1 MRPCPV
7 HHASATPAHLSTCSS
22 LHLTDSLL
30 CCRRC
35 FLQRLCYEM
44 SSASLNAEMSLKPL
58 LRHLRRF
65 AKTMSYG
72 RQEDAHEFFYSVL
85 NTMEAI
91 QLTNFGG
98 KERFDMR

>member
-1 MRPCPV
+1 MANAP
-7 HHASATPAHLSTCSS
+7 
-22 LHLTDSLL
+22 LH
-30 CCRRC
+30 
-35 FLQRLCYEM
+35 
-44 SSASLNAEMSLKPL
+44 AEMSLKPL

-72 RQEDAHEFFYSVL
+72 RQEDAHEFYYSVL

-91 QLTNFGG
+91 QLTNAGG

>member
-1 MRPCPV
+1 MLSMCDRAVQLTATSLC
-7 HHASATPAHLSTCSS
+7 HAFPP
-22 LHLTDSLL
+22 
-30 CCRRC
+30 
-35 FLQRLCYEM
+35 LQRLCHEM
-44 SSASLNAEMSLKPL
+44 ANASLNAEMSLKPL

-91 QLTNFGG
+91 QLANLGG
-98 KERFDMR
+98 KDRFDMR

>member
-1 MRPCPV
+1 MLDGML
-7 HHASATPAHLSTCSS
+7 SATLQSCAS
-22 LHLTDSLL
+22 
-30 CCRRC
+30 
-35 FLQRLCYEM
+35 QRLCHEM
-44 SSASLNAEMSLKPL
+44 TNASMHAEMSLKPL

-91 QLTNFGG
+91 QLTNYGG